1 MLVRRIEEVSLI
13 NNKKGCIETMNGMH
27 HVGTRETVII
37 GPSVSR
43 NQLLAYVLDASS
55 GVTARVCADIEEFHA
70 TAESGR
76 QIVVVLD
83 AQDERWIEYLVG
95 LQQIFDDVNVV
106 SIALANVRRDHGT
119 ERRAFQLGSSGFFYV
134 DDSMDTV
141 VRGLS
146 ALLQGQSWIS
156 RQVLMACS
164 AYSQNQQAAQSDSGL
179 TNRESEVLTLLCNG
193 ATNRDIADTLT
204 ISPHT
209 VRTHLNN
216 LFRKINVPNR
226 LQAVRWGNRYLS

>member
-1 MLVRRIEEVSLI
+1 MM
-13 NNKKGCIETMNGMH
+13 KGMH

-55 GVTARVCADIEEFHA
+55 DVTSRVCADVEEFHS
-70 TAESGR
+70 TICDG
-76 QIVVVLD
+76 QQVVVVLD
-83 AQDERWIEYLVG
+83 AQDERWIEHLVG

-106 SIALANVRRDHGT
+106 SVALANVRRDRGT
-119 ERRAFQLGSSGFFYV
+119 ERRAFQLGASGFFYV
-134 DDSMDTV
+134 EDSMETV
-141 VRGLS
+141 VRGVS

-156 RQVLMACS
+156 RHVLMSCS
-164 AYSQNQQAAQSDSGL
+164 AYSQSQQSAQNDSGL

-193 ATNRDIADTLT
+193 ATNRDIAATLT